1 MPSGVPSYGD
11 DGPCPRADCRQ
22 PISTRPAQLK
32 SERMDTPRNFQ
43 VGAFAGTAEAYLR
56 YRPPYPAALLANL
69 VAQAQLPAS
78 AVLLDL
84 ACGPGR
90 VTLDLAGGFERV
102 NAIDLEAEMIEV
114 GRREAARR
122 GVRNVDWRV
131 GRAEEALIAAESVDL
146 ITIGEAFHRLEQA
159 TIIEKALDWLKP
171 GGCIAI
177 LGTYGI
183 LAGGEAWKEI
193 VRAVARHWMAKA
205 FPVGWADALPGA
217 VVEPDAFKRLLL
229 GAAFIDVAVKH
240 FAEPHDW
247 SFDEI
252 VGYLRST
259 SVCSQ
264 GALGVPWAVAMRLY
278 DRA

>member
-1 MPSGVPSYGD
+1 
-11 DGPCPRADCRQ
+11 
-22 PISTRPAQLK
+22 
-32 SERMDTPRNFQ
+32 MDTPRNFQ
-43 VGAFAGTAEAYLR
+43 TGAFAGTAEAYLR

-69 VAQAQLPAS
+69 VAQAQLPVS

-90 VTLDLAGGFERV
+90 VTLDLAGSFEHV

-131 GRAEEALIAAESVDL
+131 GRAEEALVATESVDL
-146 ITIGEAFHRLEQA
+146 ITIGEALHRLEQA

-177 LGTYGI
+177 LGTF
-183 LAGGEAWKEI
+183 AGGEAWKEI

-205 FPVGWADALPGA
+205 FPEGCADALPGA
-217 VVEPDAFKRLLL
+217 AVEPDAPLEQTE
-229 GAAFIDVAVKH
+229 V
-240 FAEPHDW
+240 
-247 SFDEI
+247 
-252 VGYLRST
+252 
-259 SVCSQ
+259 
-264 GALGVPWAVAMRLY
+264 
-278 DRA
+278 DRR